1 MKFLYKLLATY
12 AYNSPREFI
21 ESMFPSWKYHLQ
33 NLSLLISAISGALS
47 YLFGFGPLLGVAMLI
62 AVLVEVITGIIASKR
77 LGQNFESFRFS
88 RCILKL
94 VLWAL
99 LFFIIHQFEN
109 EYEAKTHVLDIA
121 AFIFFKIVFLGT
133 ITMFLVE
140 YSTSILENMA
150 IIDGKPKTHL
160 IEVIQISWRNLTN
173 IFKKNQNNG

>member
-1 MKFLYKLLATY
+1 MNFLYRLLATY
-12 AYNSPREFI
+12 AYNSPREFF

-33 NLSLLISAISGALS
+33 NLSFLISIISGALS
-47 YLFGFGPLLGVAMLI
+47 YIFGFGPLLGVAMLI
-62 AVLVEVITGIIASKR
+62 AVLVEVISGIIASKR
-77 LGQNFESFRFS
+77 LGHNFESFRFS

-94 VLWAL
+94 VLWGL

-133 ITMFLVE
+133 ITMFLLE

-160 IEVIQISWRNLTN
+160 IEVIQGTWSKFVETL
-173 IFKKNQNNG
+173 KGKMP